1 MTKPKDSKS
10 HSQLGT
16 DSGSTKPGKLSRRSM
31 LQLTAGATA
40 LTFLQRKA
48 NARSLP
54 ATRFIDPIIAERT
67 ADRDVTL
74 HPPILI
80 DLQTHVWWRAGGI
93 KQLTPRGENFLKTL
107 AGARAMVLGRPVPIA
122 DMGRVMFFEDIFMES
137 ETDLAFLN
145 SFGMRAA
152 FDGVDLFPPREA
164 AMIRSMAPSRIR
176 VLGCV
181 DPPDGKSAI
190 DSLIYQCETL
200 KIDGLKLYPPGPDT
214 RGWKMDDEKNTYP
227 IYEVLLKHGV
237 KNICVH
243 KGLPGLFL
251 EEFCHTADMTRAAA
265 DFPDL
270 NFIAFH
276 SAFPWDA
283 ELADQAKKA
292 KVKNIYAELGGLA
305 RIMAQDPNRFAQLM
319 GTLLDGLGPDHIL
332 WGTDTPVI
340 GPPHWQIQG
349 LQAFTIPD
357 EIIESK
363 KFPQLNADAKQK
375 ILGQNAAKL
384 FKIDIN
390 AARKAVEN
398 DLLYKLRQDG
408 NALPVTV
415 NGDKLRN
422 P

>member
-1 MTKPKDSKS
+1 
-10 HSQLGT
+10 
-16 DSGSTKPGKLSRRSM
+16 
-31 LQLTAGATA
+31 
-40 LTFLQRKA
+40 
-48 NARSLP
+48 
-54 ATRFIDPIIAERT
+54 
-67 ADRDVTL
+67 
-74 HPPILI
+74 
-80 DLQTHVWWRAGGI
+80 
-93 KQLTPRGENFLKTL
+93 
-107 AGARAMVLGRPVPIA
+107 
-122 DMGRVMFFEDIFMES
+122 
-137 ETDLAFLN
+137 
-145 SFGMRAA
+145 
-152 FDGVDLFPPREA
+152 VDLFPPREA

-214 RGWKMDDEKNTYP
+214 RGWKMDDEKHTYP
-227 IYEVLLKHGV
+227 IYEVLRKHGV
-237 KNICVH
+237 KNVCVH

-251 EEFCHTADMTRAAA
+251 EEFCHTADMARAAA

-283 ELADQAKKA
+283 ELAQQAKNA

-305 RIMAQDPNRFAQLM
+305 RIMAQDPNRFAHLM
-319 GTLLDGLGPDHIL
+319 GTLLEGLGADHIL

-349 LQAFTIPD
+349 FQAFTIPD
-357 EIIESK
+357 EIIESRRY
-363 KFPQLNADAKQK
+363 PQLTAEAKQK
-375 ILGQNAAKL
+375 ILGQNAARM

-390 AARKAVEN
+390 SARKAVQN

-408 NALPVTV
+408 NPLPVTV

>member
-1 MTKPKDSKS
+1 
-10 HSQLGT
+10 
-16 DSGSTKPGKLSRRSM
+16 M
-31 LQLTAGATA
+31 LQLTAGAA
-40 LTFLQRKA
+40 SLTFLQRKA
-48 NARSLP
+48 NALSLP
-54 ATRFIDPIIAERT
+54 ETRFIDPIIAERT
-67 ADRDVTL
+67 ADRDATL

-93 KQLTPRGENFLKTL
+93 KKLTPRGENFLKTL

-227 IYEVLLKHGV
+227 IYEVLRKHGV

-251 EEFCHTADMTRAAA
+251 EEFCHTADMARAAA

-349 LQAFTIPD
+349 FQAFTIPD
-357 EIIESK
+357 QIIESK
-363 KFPQLNADAKQK
+363 KYPQLTAEAKQK
-375 ILGQNAAKL
+375 ILGQNAARL
-384 FKIDIN
+384 FKIDIS